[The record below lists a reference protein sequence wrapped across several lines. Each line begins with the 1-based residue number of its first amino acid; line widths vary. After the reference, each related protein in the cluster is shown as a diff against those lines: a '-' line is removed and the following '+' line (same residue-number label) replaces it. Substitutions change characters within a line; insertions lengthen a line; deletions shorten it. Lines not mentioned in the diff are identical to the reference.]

1 MKKSLSLALLVVGLS
16 LTFPIYA
23 QRLPVRF
30 EKSWGPGTLV
40 ASETERGIIED
51 ETDGKGNPD
60 FLISPIK
67 LKDFRGMN
75 LYFDIKIDK
84 LENFSGFEIRLG
96 DEGFKNYYALSIPY
110 FKDPEFNI
118 VQDRHWQTYSFGLAN
133 AKVVGRPQEGF
144 TQFGIYMQD
153 NGKGPIDIAV
163 RKIQFKP
170 APPTGY
176 VSLTFDDGYSDQYRA
191 AEIMHKYQFAGT
203 AYVMPRQIGK
213 PGYMDL
219 KQLKELKTKYYW
231 GISAHNA
238 IPYTAFTPYA
248 LDKEINFTLD
258 FLANNGFAA
267 TAHHLAYPMGRQDRD
282 VVVPIVRKY
291 FESARVAGGG
301 VETLPP
307 GDPLFLRTI
316 NVSGTASPEE
326 LVEVAKQAVDNGQ
339 WAILMFHHVVEQP
352 KTSLEYRDSDFA
364 RLIELLA
371 QAKVPVLP
379 VDVVYS
385 KFKSAMEAKNS
396 AATLRRKGYEGM
408 EY

>member
-40 ASETERGIIED
+40 GSETERGIIED

-118 VQDRHWQTYSFGLAN
+118 IQDGHWQTYSFGLAN

-170 APPTGY
+170 APPAGY
-176 VSLTFDDGYSDQYRA
+176 VSLTFDDGYSDQYHA
-191 AEIMHKYQFAGT
+191 AEIMHKHQFAGT
-203 AYVMPRQIGK
+203 AYVMPRQIGE

-307 GDPLFLRTI
+307 ADPHFLRTI
-316 NVSGTASPEE
+316 NVSGTANPEE

-352 KTSLEYRDSDFA
+352 KTPLEYRDSDFA

-379 VDVVYS
+379 VDVVYR
-385 KFKSAMEAKNS
+385 KFQSAMEAKNS
-396 AATLRRKGYEGM
+396 AAPPRRKGYEGM